1 MKLSDYIVGQLADWG
16 VRHIFLVTGGGA
28 MHLNDSIGREQRIQY
43 ICNHHEQA
51 SAMAAEG
58 YARISERTGVV
69 NVTTGPGGINALNGV
84 FGAWTD
90 SVPMLVISGQ
100 VKRETCMRSQGITG
114 LRQLGDQE
122 VDIVAMVAGITKYA
136 AMIDDPLSVRYHLER
151 AWHLARSG
159 RPGPC
164 WLDIPVDVQAVSID
178 PASLRS
184 YDPAED
190 AHTEVRTGGQDRD
203 NDRRR
208 LESYCREVLERIKNA
223 QRPVI
228 LAGTGVRAAHVL
240 PEFDELI
247 HRLGIPVATAWTC
260 DLIASDDPLY
270 CGRQGTIGNRPG
282 NFTVQSADLLLI
294 LGSRLS
300 IRQTSYNWQSFAA
313 RAFRIQVDIDAAE
326 FRKPTVQPSLAI
338 HCDLKQFLPALL
350 RQCDADSYRT
360 GSHARWL
367 AWCRE
372 RVERYPV
379 VQDRQRLA
387 GPPLN
392 PYYFVEQ
399 LSDKLAEDD
408 VVICGDA
415 TACIVPFQT
424 MRLRK
429 GQRLISNSGSAS
441 MGYDL
446 PSAIGAAFARSGKRV
461 ICIAGDGSLQMNIQE
476 LQTVV
481 HHHLPLK
488 LFVMNNAGYLSMRM
502 TQSSFFGRLTGE
514 SASSGTSFPDMVKVA
529 CAYGIPAMRI
539 DRQSQM
545 EQIDR
550 ALAAD
555 GPALIDVVLD
565 RNQEFEPRSRSRQ
578 LPDGRIISPN
588 LEDMYPFL
596 DETELMDNVIKE

>member
-1 MKLSDYIVGQLADWG
+1 MKLSDYIVAQLADWG
-16 VRHIFLVTGGGA
+16 VRHIFLVTGGRA
-28 MHLNDSIGREQRIQY
+28 MHINDSIGKEPRIQY
-43 ICNHHEQA
+43 VCNHHEQA

-58 YARISERTGVV
+58 YARISGQTGVV

-100 VKRETCMRSQGITG
+100 VKRETCMRAQGIIG

-122 VDIVAMVAGITKYA
+122 ADIVAMVTGITKYA
-136 AMIDDPLSVRYHLER
+136 VLIDDPLSVRYHLER
-151 AWHLARSG
+151 AWNLARSG

-164 WLDIPVDVQAVSID
+164 WLDIPVDVQAASID
-178 PASLRS
+178 PASLRG

-190 AHTEVRTGGQDRD
+190 TLARD
-203 NDRRR
+203 PIGNNNDTR
-208 LESYCREVLERIKNA
+208 LQSYCREVLERIRSAK
-223 QRPVI
+223 RPVI
-228 LAGTGVRAAHVL
+228 LAGTGIRTAHATA
-240 PEFDELI
+240 EFDELI
-247 HRLGIPVATAWTC
+247 HRLEIPVTTAWTC

-270 CGRQGTIGNRPG
+270 CGRQGTIGDRAG
-282 NFTVQSADLLLI
+282 NFTVQSADVLLI
-294 LGSRLS
+294 LGSRLN
-300 IRQTSYNWQSFAA
+300 IRQTSYNWQSFAP
-313 RAFRIQVDIDAAE
+313 RAFKMQVDIDAAE
-326 FRKPTVQPSLAI
+326 FHKPTVQPDLAI
-338 HCDLKQFLPALL
+338 HCDLKQFLPAML
-350 RQCDADSYRT
+350 RQCDAGGYRS
-360 GSHARWL
+360 GSHAPWL

-379 VQDRQRLA
+379 VQDRQRQA

-392 PYYFVEQ
+392 PYYFAEQ
-399 LSDKLAEDD
+399 LSNKLANDD
-408 VVICGDA
+408 VIICGNA

-424 MRLRK
+424 MQLRK

-446 PSAIGAAFARSGKRV
+446 PAAIGAAFARPGQRV

-481 HHHLPLK
+481 HHHLPVKIL
-488 LFVMNNAGYLSMRM
+488 VMNNSGYLSMRM
-502 TQSSFFGRLTGE
+502 TQSGFFNRLTGE

-529 CAYGIPAMRI
+529 CAYGIPSSRV
-539 DRQSQM
+539 DRHSQL
-545 EQIDR
+545 EQVDH

-555 GPALIDVVLD
+555 GPALIDVMLD
-565 RNQEFEPRSRSRQ
+565 RNQEFEPRSRARQ
-578 LPDGRIISPN
+578 LPDGRIVSPN

-596 DETELMDNVIKE
+596 NEIELMDNVIKE